1 MILSLVMQSYLGD
14 YSGAAS
20 NREDKFL
27 RALAG
32 FHGQSRPSDE
42 IELIIVS
49 HGCDKTIEIASDFI
63 KKWSIT
69 NIHLH
74 KAERGTLFEGK
85 PRDIGIENAN
95 GAYISYL
102 DTDDMILSNHCDKI
116 IKNIAYWKCDWMYYN
131 DYIKE
136 PTKIVQR
143 KCLLRLGMV
152 GTSNICHRKETHEKV
167 KWENCDGYNHDWS
180 YIKKLKS
187 LYPNYCKAFPSGYV
201 VCHVAGKIDF

>member
-131 DYIKE
+131 DYIKVHALYLLSGNDLQQIFHCCGVDQLIR
-136 PTKIVQR
+136 KLNRSDFVWLASFHNHRMIVH
-143 KCLLRLGMV
+143 KPV
-152 GTSNICHRKETHEKV
+152 E
-167 KWENCDGYNHDWS
+167 
-180 YIKKLKS
+180 
-187 LYPNYCKAFPSGYV
+187 AF
-201 VCHVAGKIDF
+201 